1 MTDLRIP
8 ADRRVLN
15 TLQALTG
22 MRIGEA
28 CGRRWRDYDRET
40 PGLGAIH
47 VWSQYDD
54 RPLKTG
60 RASHEKERFVPV
72 HPVLA
77 KALAEWRLGG
87 FAEVYGRPP
96 SGDDFIVPNPATM
109 GARTQ
114 NKAGKDHRADAEVL
128 KIYMPN
134 RLTHGLRRW
143 FISTCRNASARTE
156 VVELMTHNAKGEVI
170 DAYTSWEWSTLC
182 GELTKLEVDLNPAN
196 LIVLPVA
203 KSETTETTA
212 VSDQVF
218 ASDFATRDQSEMIS
232 NGYQWRRWESKTCDS
247 APIQATTCNHG
258 KPDPG
263 LAETR
268 DSKTHFRETAL
279 PTGKIERETAQ
290 GRAEVGDVPTAE
302 TLGTL
307 ARQVLSSSRH
317 ADSRRLA
324 RAVLRLLARSIE
336 QS

>member
-1 MTDLRIP
+1 
-8 ADRRVLN
+8 
-15 TLQALTG
+15 

-60 RASHEKERFVPV
+60 RASHEKARFVPV

-96 SGDDFIVPNPATM
+96 SGDDFIVPDPATM

-128 KIYMPN
+128 GIYVPG

-182 GELTKLEVDLNPAN
+182 DEISKLEVDLQPAN
-196 LIVLPVA
+196 SIVLPVA
-203 KSETTETTA
+203 KSETPETTA
-212 VSDQVF
+212 VSGQIF

-232 NGYQWRRWESKTCDS
+232 EAYRWRRWESNS
-247 APIQATTCNHG
+247 RQ
-258 KPDPG
+258 
-263 LAETR
+263 LTR
-268 DSKTHFRETAL
+268 FRRFSN
-279 PTGKIERETAQ
+279 GF
-290 GRAEVGDVPTAE
+290 
-302 TLGTL
+302 
-307 ARQVLSSSRH
+307 
-317 ADSRRLA
+317 ADRYR
-324 RAVLRLLARSIE
+324 
-336 QS
+336 